1 MYLEYIIGPVLAV
14 LVSMKFT
21 KYTDEKTREYVEEVR
36 TELVSKVDTQN
47 DEMAKKL
54 LVTVSPMARVL
65 REVKETLGV

>member
-21 KYTDEKTREYVEEVR
+21 KYTDDKTKEYVESVR

-47 DEMAKKL
+47 EEMAKKL